1 MGPYGLQR
9 FGPAP
14 EARLV
19 CLDQVLDWLCLVK
32 EMPPSRALRMVF
44 GRLVELDEAD
54 APYRKTVLYV
64 INCQDYAVP
73 LEQKGLL
80 NPLARDVWCELDF
93 AYEGLMAQGTV
104 REIAD
109 RWEESWPGYV
119 TDAAKFYQQGWV
131 RYCKAFQYVA
141 QREYGPHRWREE
153 YRKRYYITQEDW
165 RERCQAC
172 MKAFRLLAVPLSVAN
187 ELWGWG
193 RAVEAVGQ
201 TDAPAAPS
209 ATAAPLTAEAVKTYA
224 ELVCYR
230 LSFASLPAQKRPS
243 WDAKHVALVAD
254 QLRQECAKGS
264 GRGALGRLAKDFG
277 VARSTLEEVVKK
289 HGYRASTGQQTQ
301 EPSAPPAGPW
311 RALGE
316 RAKTGT
322 AGR

>member
-32 EMPPSRALRMVF
+32 EMPQRRALRMVF
-44 GRLVELDEAD
+44 GRLIELDEAD
-54 APYRKTVLYV
+54 APCRKTVLYV

-80 NPLARDVWCELDF
+80 NPLARDVWSELDF

-141 QREYGPHRWREE
+141 QREYGPHRWHEE
-153 YRKRYYITQEDW
+153 YRKRCYITQEDW

-193 RAVEAVGQ
+193 RTVEVVAQ
-201 TDAPAAPS
+201 TDAQAAPS
-209 ATAAPLTAEAVKTYA
+209 ATAAPLTAEDVKTFPD
-224 ELVCYR
+224 LVQYR
-230 LSFASLPAQKRPS
+230 QRLAGGQKLKTAPPWPAH
-243 WDAKHVALVAD
+243 HVALFAERL
-254 QLRQECAKGS
+254 QQECEQGRE
-264 GRGALGRLAKDFG
+264 RGAVERIAVELLATRQALAG
-277 VARSTLEEVVKK
+277 VLKR
-289 HGYRASTGQQTQ
+289 HGYSHTTGQALPKRLQ
-301 EPSAPPAGPW
+301 
-311 RALGE
+311 RANAMGDMANSL
-316 RAKTGT
+316 KTGT
-322 AGR
+322 TGC